1 MIACNNRLE
10 TPCNSVS
17 ETSISRDTSLKSDV
31 CLHTTEHSDHP
42 QDFIPSPNFYCDEA
56 DYYNNFNADI
66 EKHQQLIAET
76 YCDSGVSDNY
86 NNDTDLA
93 SQTQA
98 PKQPESQESC
108 LAVASQQPEIQEY
121 SKCHTTETSEDT
133 GVSDTAKPQRLYA
146 SNLVVQQNRL
156 LESFKDLDLYERRL
170 LLYLSSTV
178 RAEVHKNPSQD
189 TFLVNILDFARTFGL
204 QKGKYLNSFMRKS
217 GDRMQTKKFVYPLEV
232 DGYVDPVSVNVAF
245 RFRYRE
251 RTDQMWV
258 SLPSEVINMLT
269 VFDKEHPFTYYELGD
284 VVKMKN
290 QNTITL
296 FELLA
301 QYRKVKK
308 RKLSV
313 EYMRKIFGC
322 EEKYPLITDF
332 MRYVVKKS
340 VKEINEFTGFKVDM
354 KVEKNGGT
362 PVAVLFTFVDTKQE
376 MRQKGKELALVDFGY
391 TTESEI
397 AKHNENKAVKL
408 TESQLRRIVTR
419 KKFVSDHQLPAASPE
434 NANMM
439 VYYDYMVGR
448 LLKDAS
454 FVVKHTLDYYLEQEE
469 SAS

>member
-1 MIACNNRLE
+1 MIACNNQLK
-10 TPCNSVS
+10 PSS
-17 ETSISRDTSLKSDV
+17 EILSKLSDSRDTSLSPEN
-31 CLHTTEHSDHP
+31 CLESNKRPDSS
-42 QDFIPSPNFYCDEA
+42 QEYMSSPNFYYNEA
-56 DYYNNFNADI
+56 DYCNDLNTDI
-66 EKHQQLIAET
+66 EKHYQLI
-76 YCDSGVSDNY
+76 SDNY
-86 NNDTDLA
+86 DDCSASAYQGDGKLA
-93 SQTQA
+93 ETRITNVVVEPTSSQSEIADSDHRRTA
-98 PKQPESQESC
+98 PEAGVNSPS
-108 LAVASQQPEIQEY
+108 V
-121 SKCHTTETSEDT
+121 ETNENSGAT
-133 GVSDTAKPQRLYA
+133 KPKRLYA
-146 SNLVVQQNRL
+146 PNLVVQQNRL

-178 RAEVHKNPSQD
+178 RSEVHKNPSQD
-189 TFLVNILDFARTFGL
+189 TFLVHILDFARTFGL
-204 QKGKYLNSFMRKS
+204 EKGKYLNGFMRKS
-217 GDRMQTKKFVYPLEV
+217 GDRMQNKKFVYPLEI
-232 DGYVDPVSVNVAF
+232 DGYVDTVSVNVAF

-313 EYMRKIFGC
+313 EYMRTIFGC
-322 EEKYPLITDF
+322 EDKYPLITDF

-340 VKEINEFTGFKVDM
+340 VKEINELTGFKVDT
-354 KVEKNGGT
+354 VIEKNGAT
-362 PVAVLFTFVDTKQE
+362 PVAVTFTFVDTKQE
-376 MRQKGKELALVDFGY
+376 MREKGKELALVDFGY

-397 AKHNENKAVKL
+397 AKHNENKALKL

-419 KKFVSDHQLPAASPE
+419 KKFVADHQLPASSPQ

-439 VYYDYMVGR
+439 VYYDYMVDR

-454 FVVKHTLDYYLEQEE
+454 FVVKHTLEYYLEQTEN
-469 SAS
+469 AS

>member
-1 MIACNNRLE
+1 MIACNNH
-10 TPCNSVS
+10 S
-17 ETSISRDTSLKSDV
+17 ETSSQFSLEISESKNSSPSPENCLQKSEDI
-31 CLHTTEHSDHP
+31 HHS
-42 QDFIPSPNFYCDEA
+42 QEFIPSPNFYYDEA
-56 DYYNNFNADI
+56 DYCNDIGADI
-66 EKHQQLIAET
+66 EKHHQLISET
-76 YCDSGVSDNY
+76 YGDIGASDDSINNTIQPDQALKSNQSSFQEIKTSAHEQPIKESNASSHTSD
-86 NNDTDLA
+86 A
-93 SQTQA
+93 S
-98 PKQPESQESC
+98 KENVIS
-108 LAVASQQPEIQEY
+108 
-121 SKCHTTETSEDT
+121 ET
-133 GVSDTAKPQRLYA
+133 ARLKRLY
-146 SNLVVQQNRL
+146 SPNLVVQQNRL

-170 LLYLSSTV
+170 MLYLSSTV

-189 TFLVNILDFARTFGL
+189 TFLVHILDFARAFGL
-204 QKGKYLNSFMRKS
+204 EKGKYLNSFMRKS
-217 GDRMQTKKFVYPLEV
+217 GDRMQTKKFIYPLEI
-232 DGYVDPVSVNVAF
+232 DGYVDTVSVNVAF

-258 SLPSEVINMLT
+258 TLPSEVINMLT

-308 RKLSV
+308 RKISV

-322 EEKYPLITDF
+322 EDKYPLITDF

-340 VKEINEFTGFKVDM
+340 VKEINELTGFKVDIDI
-354 KVEKNGGT
+354 EKNGAT
-362 PVAVLFTFVDTKQE
+362 PVAVTFKFIDTKQE

-397 AKHNENKAVKL
+397 AKHNENKALKL

-439 VYYDYMVGR
+439 VYYDHMVGR

-454 FVVKHTLDYYLEQEE
+454 FVVKHTLEYYLEQVED
-469 SAS
+469 AS